1 MFLKRK
7 DRTERKEKKRL
18 KKELKSRNR
27 KKKESIR
34 LKRKYLTTLDWCDI
48 REVRESEIIIRVDR
62 SKTSY
67 HVRGIKITPHNIFL
81 DDEELIVV
89 EINRLRIALNKL
101 PFKIYWSFV
110 TSPVNIDDYKL
121 RLYEQS
127 LSAESIRI
135 QNMISDDYRKAEQ
148 FEDGNNELEFM
159 MFVRDKDEKILEKN
173 YQGLLR
179 EINNAGLTAVPLG
192 KKDYLNYVSYI
203 FENSLIN
210 SIYFSRGIFEYANEE
225 YSIINDQVQTRKI
238 DSDKWYDSTNS
249 KIEFATEESVRE
261 YKRSKM
267 VPTSFIVNND
277 YMIIGDKYVCA
288 IQVMALPEV
297 YNEGLLCWY
306 LNRQDIKVLMS
317 TEKIDMDIAR
327 ALKKD
332 MNDKLDE
339 YHHTTS
345 PQIQHELQ
353 LALET
358 NDRYLDR
365 IVRNNDITLNTT
377 IVFLVMAGSLQDLQ
391 QKKIDVIK
399 LLEAEKFRVQT
410 CKAMQEQA
418 LRYVCPVLL
427 EGRLPSEIEK
437 NYGIPLPSEG
447 IAGLYPFVYETLKD
461 NEGFLFGCEMAN
473 SGVIIFDPFAYK
485 RPYWMNRHDHQRTN
499 GNMVIVGKSGFGKTV
514 ALDLTIRNDI
524 REGYNVV
531 AIDPENRINRLI
543 RKYGGSSIS
552 YGVSNNIINIFD
564 LRPLSTDE
572 DEASENYDKTKAME
586 EMWNTSN
593 AINFVIG
600 QVNQVFAYLFNEF
613 TDEEASVLGDLIRAA
628 YHSVNIS
635 PDENGKYPSFRHMKS
650 DDMPTFSTVRQI
662 LYNARN
668 RKSTDFKKAIYDKM
682 EVKLNRV
689 CGEWRIYLDGHTSL
703 KFDSFDAR
711 KVVAFGTKQLQ
722 NVSEQLRTA
731 LNHIMYNY
739 AWSLCIDNDEWSSFI
754 LDEAHVNILEGAI
767 ASLTAQFVRRARKY
781 NTCVRLAT
789 QEPRD
794 FADERIL
801 THGKAIFNNS
811 AYKLILHLDKD
822 PAIDVSKLM
831 TMNENEMFQIMSYN
845 RAEGLFVCG
854 ERRIPMRI
862 LATEKELNEF

>member
-1 MFLKRK
+1 
-7 DRTERKEKKRL
+7 
-18 KKELKSRNR
+18 
-27 KKKESIR
+27 
-34 LKRKYLTTLDWCDI
+34 
-48 REVRESEIIIRVDR
+48 
-62 SKTSY
+62 
-67 HVRGIKITPHNIFL
+67 
-81 DDEELIVV
+81 
-89 EINRLRIALNKL
+89 
-101 PFKIYWSFV
+101 
-110 TSPVNIDDYKL
+110 
-121 RLYEQS
+121 
-127 LSAESIRI
+127 
-135 QNMISDDYRKAEQ
+135 
-148 FEDGNNELEFM
+148 
-159 MFVRDKDEKILEKN
+159 
-173 YQGLLR
+173 
-179 EINNAGLTAVPLG
+179 NAGLYAAPLN

-203 FENSLIN
+203 FENPLIS
-210 SIYFSRGIFEYANEE
+210 SIYFSRGIFEYSNEE
-225 YSIINDQVQTRKI
+225 YSIVSDHIETAKI
-238 DSDKWYDSTNS
+238 DSDSWYDSSSN
-249 KIEFATEESVRE
+249 KIEFASEESIRE

-277 YMIIGDKYVCA
+277 HMIIGDRYVCM
-288 IQVMALPEV
+288 IQVMALPET

-306 LNRQDIKVLMS
+306 LNRQDIRVLMT
-317 TEKIDMDIAR
+317 TERIDMDIAR
-327 ALKKD
+327 AIKKD
-332 MNDKLDE
+332 MNDKQDE

-345 PQIQHELQ
+345 PKLQHELQ

-358 NDRYLDR
+358 NERYLDR

-377 IVFLVMAGSLQDLQ
+377 IMFMIVADSLQDLQ
-391 QKKIDVIK
+391 QKKNDVIK
-399 LLEAEKFRVQT
+399 LLQAEKFKVQT

-418 LRYVCPVLL
+418 LRYACPVLM
-427 EGRLPSEIEK
+427 EGSLPLEIER

-485 RPYWMNRHDHQRTN
+485 RPYWASRHDHQRTN
-499 GNMVIVGKSGFGKTV
+499 GNMVIVGKSGFGKSV
-514 ALDLTIRNDI
+514 ALDLTIRNDV
-524 REGYNVV
+524 REGHNVV
-531 AIDPENRINRLI
+531 VIDPENKINRLI

-552 YGVSNNIINIFD
+552 YGVSDNMINIFD

-572 DEASENYDKTKAME
+572 DEGSENYDKAKAME
-586 EMWNTSN
+586 EMWDTSN

-600 QVNQVFAYLFNEF
+600 QVNQVFAYLFNEY
-613 TDEEASVLGDLIRAA
+613 TDEEASVLGDLVRAA

-635 PDENGKYPSFRHMKS
+635 PDENERYPSFRHMKS

-662 LYNARN
+662 LYNVKN
-668 RKSTDFKKAIYDKM
+668 RKQSDFRKTILDRL
-682 EVKLNRV
+682 EVKLNRI
-689 CGEWRIYLDGHTSL
+689 CGEWGIYLDGHTSL
-703 KFDSFDAR
+703 KFESSDFR

-754 LDEAHVNILEGAI
+754 LDEAHVNILEGSI

-781 NTCVRLAT
+781 NTSVRLAT

-822 PAIDVSKLM
+822 PAIDVSRLM
-831 TMNENEMFQIMSYN
+831 TMNENEMYQIMSYN

-854 ERRIPMRI
+854 ERRI
-862 LATEKELNEF
+862 